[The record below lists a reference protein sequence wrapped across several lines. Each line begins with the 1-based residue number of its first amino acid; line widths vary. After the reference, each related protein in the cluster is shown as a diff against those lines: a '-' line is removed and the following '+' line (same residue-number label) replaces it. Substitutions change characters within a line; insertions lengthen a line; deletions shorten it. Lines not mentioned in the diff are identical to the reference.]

1 MKIVTGYTG
10 TKHITSADDQAR
22 NLGIVGGNL
31 SVLPVGS
38 QFAPT
43 YNDLTLTVADGD
55 AVFQGVHCRQVGT
68 YAATFTRPASGKYRC
83 DVLAVRY
90 GNTAGVESVDYVT
103 KKGTETTNQNNI
115 TVPSVT
121 AGDIRGGAT
130 LAEAALFNV
139 YMSVAGIYKVELVPP
154 VVKSLSMLRDEMA
167 EMPTR
172 AEVDSLINKTAI
184 TQIKTSLTDYID
196 ALPNNMLAN
205 LWSSAVDGNTVGSP
219 TETTYPM
226 YYRVRKVNASTAI
239 IEANVMGNGT
249 NLEKTYIKQKYGAS
263 GWSDWIQS

>member
-1 MKIVTGYTG
+1 M
-10 TKHITSADDQAR
+10 
-22 NLGIVGGNL
+22 
-31 SVLPVGS
+31 
-38 QFAPT
+38 
-43 YNDLTLTVADGD
+43 
-55 AVFQGVHCRQVGT
+55 
-68 YAATFTRPASGKYRC
+68 
-83 DVLAVRY
+83 
-90 GNTAGVESVDYVT
+90 
-103 KKGTETTNQNNI
+103 
-115 TVPSVT
+115 T